1 MGEVIDDFYDSDA
14 PQFKG
19 KSKEKRRQMAIA
31 AKLQADEERAC
42 WKTHK
47 KVGMKMKGG
56 KLVNDCRP
64 KNEAVDLKKKSSE
77 RKLNTNPGEKPESAK
92 EYRKNSEPL
101 RKHREKFGDLSKV
114 DEAAPKYDK
123 EGNDKFDRYKR
134 MVRHKQ
140 DKYGPSTLK
149 QRLKH
154 GGVDHNIDNERKAK
168 NEDWQSVNRKDKTDG
183 LSQKAVNAYRKENPG
198 SKLKTAVTKKPSE
211 LKKGSKDAKRRS
223 SFCSRMKG
231 MKKRLTSAKTARDPD
246 SKINKAL
253 RRWNC

>member
-31 AKLQADEERAC
+31 AKLQANENRFASHGGKDTDAGSAYA
-42 WKTHK
+42 KTS
-47 KVGMKMKGG
+47 KGG
-56 KLVNDCRP
+56 NKKGVYTLKGKDGKP
-64 KNEAVDLKKKSSE
+64 LFDKNEAIDLKKKSSE
-77 RKLNTNPGEKPESAK
+77 RKLNTNPGDKPESAK

-101 RKHREKFGDLSKV
+101 RKHREKFGDL
-114 DEAAPKYDK
+114 
-123 EGNDKFDRYKR
+123 
-134 MVRHKQ
+134 
-140 DKYGPSTLK
+140 
-149 QRLKH
+149 
-154 GGVDHNIDNERKAK
+154 AK
-168 NEDWQSVNRKDKTDG
+168 EDWQSVNRKDKTDG

>member
-31 AKLQADEERAC
+31 AKLQANENRFASHGGKDTDAGSAYA
-42 WKTHK
+42 KPS
-47 KVGMKMKGG
+47 KGG
-56 KLVNDCRP
+56 NKKGVYTLKGKDGKP
-64 KNEAVDLKKKSSE
+64 LFDKNEAIDLKKKSSE

-101 RKHREKFGDLSKV
+101 RKHREKFGDL
-114 DEAAPKYDK
+114 
-123 EGNDKFDRYKR
+123 
-134 MVRHKQ
+134 
-140 DKYGPSTLK
+140 
-149 QRLKH
+149 
-154 GGVDHNIDNERKAK
+154 AK
-168 NEDWQSVNRKDKTDG
+168 EDWQSVNRKDKTDG

-246 SKINKAL
+246 SRINKAL
-253 RRWNC
+253 RRWNCN

>member
-1 MGEVIDDFYDSDA
+1 
-14 PQFKG
+14 
-19 KSKEKRRQMAIA
+19 MAIA
-31 AKLQADEERAC
+31 AKLQANENRFASHGGKDTDAGSAYA
-42 WKTHK
+42 KPS
-47 KVGMKMKGG
+47 KGG
-56 KLVNDCRP
+56 NKKGVYTLKGKDGKP
-64 KNEAVDLKKKSSE
+64 LFDKNEAIDLKKKSSE
-77 RKLNTNPGEKPESAK
+77 RKLNTNPGDKPESAK

-101 RKHREKFGDLSKV
+101 RKHREKFGDL
-114 DEAAPKYDK
+114 
-123 EGNDKFDRYKR
+123 
-134 MVRHKQ
+134 
-140 DKYGPSTLK
+140 
-149 QRLKH
+149 
-154 GGVDHNIDNERKAK
+154 AK
-168 NEDWQSVNRKDKTDG
+168 EDWQSVNRKDKTDG